1 MEIERKFASVSSLTG
16 ISRLNSSSTSS
27 TSLTASSDVNPASAK
42 LSPEDTGR
50 VIDRS
55 LTRRWTTATIRSPA
69 EMLLFSIDLCQIPVF
84 AFSVGPMFSGND
96 FDARGLEAQSII
108 TADVR
113 ITVKMTARSGA
124 VRQPKIAI
132 LDGILQGNSRPIRVR
147 GV

>member
-16 ISRLNSSSTSS
+16 ISILNSSSTSS
-27 TSLTASSDVNPASAK
+27 TSLTASSDVNPASAR
-42 LSPEDTGR
+42 LSPDETGR

-69 EMLLFSIDLCQIPVF
+69 EMLLFSIDLPKTSFLPDAMRFRENLPV
-84 AFSVGPMFSGND
+84 SGS
-96 FDARGLEAQSII
+96 EALSII

-113 ITVKMTARSGA
+113 ITVKMTARSGGPF
-124 VRQPKIAI
+124 VSPKSQFWTGFFEEIA
-132 LDGILQGNSRPIRVR
+132 GRFGFK